1 MIVLSRDHLRQ
12 SIITKTLGVN
22 AVLEVMPN
30 VLNKV
35 KVERNLL
42 ITKKETIVVLSEPC
56 QSVRKCLE
64 NSMENMHTDIRV

>member
-1 MIVLSRDHLRQ
+1 MIVLLRDHLRR
-12 SIITKTLGVN
+12 SIVTKTLGVN

-56 QSVRKCLE
+56 QSVKY
-64 NSMENMHTDIRV
+64 MHLKM

>member
-1 MIVLSRDHLRQ
+1 MSRDHLRQ
-12 SIITKTLGVN
+12 SIVTKTLGVN

-42 ITKKETIVVLSEPC
+42 ITKKETIVVLKIRAV
-56 QSVRKCLE
+56 SVSKVYAFE
-64 NSMENMHTDIRV
+64 NVKYLKS

>member
-12 SIITKTLGVN
+12 SIVTKTLGVN

-30 VLNKV
+30 ALNIV

-42 ITKKETIVVLSEPC
+42 ITKKKNNCCIIRAM
-56 QSVRKCLE
+56 SVSKVHAFE
-64 NSMENMHTDIRV
+64 NVKYLKS

>member
-12 SIITKTLGVN
+12 SIVTKTLRVN

-30 VLNKV
+30 ALNKV

-42 ITKKETIVVLSEPC
+42 ITKKETIVVLSESC
-56 QSVRKCLE
+56 QSVKY
-64 NSMENMHTDIRV
+64 MHLKM

>member
-12 SIITKTLGVN
+12 SIVTKTLGVN

-30 VLNKV
+30 ALNKV

-42 ITKKETIVVLSEPC
+42 ITKKETIVVLSKPC
-56 QSVRKCLE
+56 QSVKY
-64 NSMENMHTDIRV
+64 MHLKM